1 MSTLL
6 DAEIV
11 NVLVLAA
18 VLEADLGSHRKI
30 GRFRI
35 LRPLVLAAAIVPLFL
50 EKVSTHG
57 GGLGIELADV
67 AAGLVGGVIAIALMR
82 VYRSDTTGKPVS
94 AAKWGYAVLWIVVI
108 GSRALFSFG
117 AYHWFRDQLGS
128 WLVTNSIPSAAIT
141 DGLIFTAVTMVIIRT
156 AGLFIPPMR
165 SPARQPALLPI
176 TCTPDACCG
185 AVSSGACR

>member
-57 GGLGIELADV
+57 GGLGIELAGV

-117 AYHWFRDQLGS
+117 AITGS
-128 WLVTNSIPSAAIT
+128 GISSAAGWSPTASRRRQSPT
-141 DGLIFTAVTMVIIRT
+141 D
-156 AGLFIPPMR
+156 
-165 SPARQPALLPI
+165 
-176 TCTPDACCG
+176 
-185 AVSSGACR
+185 

>member
-50 EKVSTHG
+50 EK
-57 GGLGIELADV
+57 GLHTRRR
-67 AAGLVGGVIAIALMR
+67 AGDRTGR
-82 VYRSDTTGKPVS
+82 RSGRT
-94 AAKWGYAVLWIVVI
+94 
-108 GSRALFSFG
+108 SRR
-117 AYHWFRDQLGS
+117 RDCHR
-128 WLVTNSIPSAAIT
+128 PH
-141 DGLIFTAVTMVIIRT
+141 
-156 AGLFIPPMR
+156 
-165 SPARQPALLPI
+165 ARLSQRH
-176 TCTPDACCG
+176 D
-185 AVSSGACR
+185 R